1 MSTGNA
7 LHDELRRTVDRW
19 PQAASAA
26 VSRWS
31 RQKVGEVATAQ
42 SRRVLAEAK
51 AELLNRAMRRFV
63 TIVYDGA
70 PHVWYNIDAVGTIV
84 TPTPWS
90 RQRHAEFGISDPD
103 SRALRIH
110 VADVLASL
118 PPRRALFWY
127 DEGAGRWH
135 LNRGSF
141 PELAQALDWVEGP
154 GRITPARWLTISAS
168 IPRRGQ
174 KNGR

>member
-19 PQAASAA
+19 PQAATAQ

-31 RQKVGEVATAQ
+31 RQKLGDVATAQ
-42 SRRVLAEAK
+42 SRRVLGEAK
-51 AELLNRAMRRFV
+51 AHLLNQALRRFV
-63 TIVYDGA
+63 TILYDGA
-70 PHVWYNIDAVGTIV
+70 PHTWWNIDPTGKIII
-84 TPTPWS
+84 PTPWS
-90 RQRHAEFGISDPD
+90 RQRHPEFGISDPD

-110 VADVLASL
+110 VADVVASL
-118 PPRRALFWY
+118 PPRRSLFWF

-141 PELAQALDWVEGP
+141 PELSQALDWVDGP
-154 GRITPARWLTISAS
+154 ARVTPARWSSIAAS

-174 KNGR
+174 TGGR